1 MDSKNTLRFGKALL
15 AWIVLGVGSGVAWAQ
30 TTCPSAPGRFSP
42 SGDEVLDRYTG
53 LVWKRC
59 SQGQT
64 WSGSDCT
71 GTATVHTH
79 EQAMIVAGQSIG
91 GWRLP
96 NIREL
101 STLADFG
108 CYSSPGVG
116 LASIDR
122 TAFPRTPRE
131 WYWSTTPYNDSNAWI
146 VDFDEGDAQA
156 IYRSNQGYVRLVRSS
171 P

>member
-1 MDSKNTLRFGKALL
+1 MNPKNAFAFGKSLL
-15 AWIVLGVGSGVAWAQ
+15 MLLVLSLGSIAMAQ
-30 TTCPSAPGRFSP
+30 TTCPSAPGRFAP
-42 SGDEVLDRYTG
+42 TGDQVLDRYTG

-71 GTATVHTH
+71 GTATTHTH
-79 EQAMIVAGQSIG
+79 EQAMIVSGQALG

-101 STLADFG
+101 SSLVDHG
-108 CYSSPGVG
+108 CYSTSQVG

-122 TAFPRTPRE
+122 AAFPRTPRS
-131 WYWSTTPYNDSNAWI
+131 WTWSTTPWGDGAAWI
-146 VDFDEGDAQA
+146 VVFDEGNTDA
-156 IYRSNQGYVRLVRSS
+156 YTRGSNTGYVRLVRSA